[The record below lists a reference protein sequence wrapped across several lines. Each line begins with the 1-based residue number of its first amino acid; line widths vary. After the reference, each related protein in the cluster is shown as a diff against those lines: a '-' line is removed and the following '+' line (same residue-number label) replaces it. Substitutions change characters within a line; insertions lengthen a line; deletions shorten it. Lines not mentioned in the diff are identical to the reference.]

1 MTLCVYKNVIRNK
14 LTAEKTG
21 MQHKHLF
28 MPLALVSAMAVAQ
41 QVYAADDFVVQD
53 IRVDGLVRLTPD
65 NVAGMIPFTAG
76 DRVNDQI
83 ISNSIRSLFASGLF
97 DDVKSSQEGNT
108 LVYTVVERPVISKVE
123 LKGNKLIPKEAL
135 EEGLKKMGLSEGEVL
150 KKSSLQ
156 TVETELEQQYM
167 QQGRYDADVKVTT
180 TAQPNNRVNILIEF
194 IEGQSAKV
202 FDINIIGNTVFKES
216 DIKQVFALK
225 ESGWNSVISRNDR
238 YAREKMAASLEA
250 LRALYLNKGYIN
262 FNITNSS
269 LNLSEDKK
277 HVFIEVSVD
286 EGEQFKFGETHF
298 LGDTL
303 YTQSD
308 LNALK
313 LYKDGDLYSQEK
325 VNGVK
330 QLLLR
335 KYGNAGYYFAEV
347 NIVPE
352 INKDTKLVDLNYY
365 VNPGQQVTVRR
376 INFTGNSKTADEVL
390 RREMR
395 QMEGALASNEKI
407 DLSKVRLERTGF
419 FKTVDVKP
427 ARIPGTP
434 DQIDLNVAV
443 EEQHSGTSTLAV
455 GFSQSGGVT
464 FQAGLSQTN
473 FLGTGNAVSI
483 DLSRSETQDYYN
495 LSVTD
500 PYFTIDGVR
509 RGYNMYYRKTKLD
522 DDYNVNNY
530 VTDSFGGG
538 INFGYPIDENQSIS
552 MGLNIDNTE
561 VTTGPYVSTY
571 VRDYLLANGGKAT
584 DTTSFCPADASGNS
598 QLTVPVY
605 KTDENG
611 NFVLDSE
618 GNKIVTHNTCA
629 VPEESYDSAFKGD
642 FLTYNLN
649 LGWSYNTLNRPVFP
663 TSGMSHRINAEIAL
677 PGSDVEYQKITYD
690 AQAYFPLGK
699 DFVLRGYGKLGYGND
714 LPFYK
719 NFYAGGFGSVRGYDN
734 STLGPKYPGVYYDA
748 QNQVDYDPEEVGGN
762 ALIQFGTELALP
774 VPFKGDWARQVR
786 PVLFAEGAQV
796 FDTQCDVPQ
805 SSEDRK
811 YCKDNFGFDMNNM
824 RYSVGAGFTWIT
836 MIGPISLSYAFPLND
851 KAGDETKE
859 IQFEIG
865 RTF

>member
-1 MTLCVYKNVIRNK
+1 
-14 LTAEKTG
+14 
-21 MQHKHLF
+21 MQHTHLF

-41 QVYAADDFVVQD
+41 QVYAAEDFIVQD
-53 IRVDGLVRLTPD
+53 IKFDGLVRLTPE
-65 NVAGMIPFTAG
+65 NVYGLVPINSG
-76 DRVNDQI
+76 DRVNDPI
-83 ISNSIRSLFASGLF
+83 IANAIRSLYASGLF
-97 DDVKSSQEGNT
+97 DDIKAVQQGNT
-108 LVYTVVERPVISKVE
+108 LVFQVVERPVISKIE

-135 EEGLKKMGLSEGEVL
+135 EEGLKKMGLAEGEVL
-150 KKSSLQ
+150 KKSALQ

-167 QQGRYDADVKVTT
+167 QQGRYDADITVTT
-180 TAQPNNRVNILIEF
+180 TPRPNNRVEVLIDF
-194 IEGQSAKV
+194 VEGKAAKV
-202 FDINIIGNTVFKES
+202 FDINIIGNTVFIES
-216 DIKQVFALK
+216 DIKQAFAVK
-225 ESGWNSVISRNDR
+225 ESGWSSVISRNDR

-250 LRALYLNKGYIN
+250 LRAMYLNRGYIN

-277 HVFIEVSVD
+277 NVFIEVSVN
-286 EGEQFKFGETHF
+286 EGEQFKFGQTKF
-298 LGDTL
+298 LGD
-303 YTQSD
+303 
-308 LNALK
+308 A
-313 LYKDGDLYSQEK
+313 LYKPEELQALQLYKEGDTYSQER
-325 VNGVK
+325 VNAVK

-335 KYGNAGYYFAEV
+335 KYGNAGYYYAEV
-347 NIVPE
+347 NVVPQ
-352 INKDTKLVDLNYY
+352 INNETKQVDLNYY
-365 VNPGQQVTVRR
+365 INPGQQVTVRR

-395 QMEGALASNEKI
+395 QMESALASNEKI

-419 FKTVDVKP
+419 FKTVDIKP
-427 ARIPGTP
+427 VRIPGSP

-473 FLGTGNAVSI
+473 FLGTGNSVSI

-495 LSVTD
+495 LSVMD

-530 VTDSFGGG
+530 VTDSLGGG
-538 INFGYPIDENQSIS
+538 INFGYPIDENQSVS
-552 MGLNIDNTE
+552 LGLNIDQTE

-571 VRDYLLANGGKAT
+571 VADYLERNGGKET
-584 DTTSFCPADASGNS
+584 KSGEYCEPILDADGNS
-598 QLTVPVY
+598 TEDCRNIPYGQ
-605 KTDENG
+605 E
-611 NFVLDSE
+611 
-618 GNKIVTHNTCA
+618 
-629 VPEESYDSAFKGD
+629 FKGD

-649 LGWSYNTLNRPVFP
+649 LGWSYNTLNRPMFP
-663 TSGMSHRINAEIAL
+663 TTGMSHRVNAEIAL
-677 PGSDVEYQKITYD
+677 PGSDVEYQKLTYD
-690 AQAYFPLGK
+690 AQAFFPLGK

-719 NFYAGGFGSVRGYDN
+719 NFYAGGYGSVRGYEN
-734 STLGPKYPGVYYDA
+734 STLGPKYPGVYFSDIGRT
-748 QNQVDYDPEEVGGN
+748 DPSPEEVGGN
-762 ALIQFGTELALP
+762 ALVQFGTELVLP

-796 FDTQCDVPQ
+796 FDTQCDVSNDNIFVNG
-805 SSEDRK
+805 SSVSGK
-811 YCKDNFGFDMNNM
+811 QYCKDNFGFDAGNM

-836 MIGPISLSYAFPLND
+836 MIGPLSLSYAYPLND
-851 KAGDETKE
+851 KDGDETQNV
-859 IQFEIG
+859 QFEIG

>member
-1 MTLCVYKNVIRNK
+1 
-14 LTAEKTG
+14 
-21 MQHKHLF
+21 MQHTHLF

-41 QVYAADDFVVQD
+41 QVYAADEFVVQD
-53 IRVDGLVRLTPD
+53 IKFDGLVRLTPE
-65 NVAGMIPFTAG
+65 NVYGLVPINSG
-76 DRVNDQI
+76 DRVNDPI
-83 ISNSIRSLFASGLF
+83 IANAIRSLYASGLF
-97 DDVKSSQEGNT
+97 DDIKATQAGNT
-108 LVYTVVERPVISKVE
+108 LVFQVVERPVISKIE

-135 EEGLKKMGLSEGEVL
+135 EEGLKKMGLAEGEVL
-150 KKSSLQ
+150 KKSALQ

-167 QQGRYDADVKVTT
+167 QQGRYDADITVKTT
-180 TAQPNNRVNILIEF
+180 PKPNNRVDLLIEF
-194 IEGQSAKV
+194 VEGKAAKV
-202 FDINIIGNTVFKES
+202 FDINIIGNTVFKE
-216 DIKQVFALK
+216 DEIKQAFAIK
-225 ESGWNSVISRNDR
+225 ESSWNSIISRNDR

-250 LRALYLNKGYIN
+250 LRAMYLNRGYIN
-262 FNITNSS
+262 FNINNSS

-277 HVFIEVSVD
+277 NVFIEVSVD
-286 EGEQFKFGETHF
+286 EGEQFKFGETKF
-298 LGDTL
+298 LGDAL
-303 YTQSD
+303 YSAD
-308 LNALK
+308 ELK
-313 LYKDGDLYSQEK
+313 VLQLYKDGEIYSQEK
-325 VNGVK
+325 VNAVK

-347 NIVPE
+347 NVVPE

-365 VNPGQQVTVRR
+365 INPGQQVTVRR
-376 INFTGNSKTADEVL
+376 INFTGNNKTADEVL

-395 QMEGALASNEKI
+395 QMESALASNEKI

-419 FKTVDVKP
+419 FKSVDIKP
-427 ARIPGTP
+427 ARIPGSP

-473 FLGTGNAVSI
+473 FLGTGNSVSV

-509 RGYNMYYRKTKLD
+509 RGYNLYYRKTKLD

-552 MGLNIDNTE
+552 FGLNIDQTD

-571 VRDYLLANGGKAT
+571 VRDYLLANGGKETGNPGRYCPDGLWNET
-584 DTTSFCPADASGNS
+584 DRTCGTNDQGWESFP
-598 QLTVPVY
+598 
-605 KTDENG
+605 DE
-611 NFVLDSE
+611 
-618 GNKIVTHNTCA
+618 
-629 VPEESYDSAFKGD
+629 FKGD

-649 LGWSYNTLNRPVFP
+649 LGWSYNTLNRPIFP
-663 TSGMSHRINAEIAL
+663 TTGFSHRINGEIAL
-677 PGSDVEYQKITYD
+677 PGSDVEYQKLTYD

-699 DFVLRGYGKLGYGND
+699 NFVVRGYGKLGYGND

-719 NFYAGGFGSVRGYDN
+719 NFYAGGFGSVRGYEN
-734 STLGPKYPGVYYDA
+734 STLGPKYPGVTY
-748 QNQVDYDPEEVGGN
+748 NESRTRDYDPEEVGGN
-762 ALIQFGTELALP
+762 ALVQFGTELVLP

-796 FDTQCDVPQ
+796 FDTQCDVPRGNLYLTGG
-805 SSEDRK
+805 SSDPGVDAK
-811 YCKDNFGFDMNNM
+811 QYCKDNFGFELDNM

-836 MIGPISLSYAFPLND
+836 MIGPLSLSYAYPLND
-851 KAGDETKE
+851 KKGDDTKS

>member
-1 MTLCVYKNVIRNK
+1 
-14 LTAEKTG
+14 
-21 MQHKHLF
+21 MQHTHLF
-28 MPLALVSAMAVAQ
+28 MPLALVSAMAAAQ
-41 QVYAADDFVVQD
+41 QVYAADDFIVQD
-53 IRVDGLVRLTPD
+53 VKIDGLVRLTPES
-65 NVAGMIPFTAG
+65 VYGMLPVTSG
-76 DRVNDQI
+76 DRVTDPVI
-83 ISNSIRSLFASGLF
+83 ASAIRTLYATGLF
-97 DDVKSSQEGNT
+97 DDIKTSQEGNT
-108 LVYTVVERPVISKVE
+108 LIFKVVERPVISKIE

-135 EEGLKKMGLSEGEVL
+135 QEGLKKMGLAEGEVL
-150 KKSSLQ
+150 KKSALQ
-156 TVETELEQQYM
+156 VVETELEQQYM
-167 QQGRYDADVKVTT
+167 QQGRYDADVKVST
-180 TAQPNNRVNILIEF
+180 TARPNNRVDLLIEF
-194 IEGQSAKV
+194 AEGKAAKV

-216 DIKQVFALK
+216 DIKQAFAVK
-225 ESGWNSVISRNDR
+225 ESSWNSIVSRNDR

-250 LRALYLNKGYIN
+250 LRAMYLNKGYIN

-286 EGEQFKFGETHF
+286 EGDQFKFGESKF
-298 LGDTL
+298 LGDAL
-303 YTQSD
+303 YTPQE
-308 LNALK
+308 LK
-313 LYKDGDLYSQEK
+313 PLQIYKDGDLYSQEK

-347 NIVPE
+347 NVVPE
-352 INKDTKLVDLNYY
+352 INNESKIVDLNYY
-365 VNPGQQVTVRR
+365 INPGQKVTVRR
-376 INFTGNSKTADEVL
+376 INFTGNTKTADEVL

-427 ARIPGTP
+427 ARIPNSP
-434 DQIDLNVAV
+434 DQIDLNVNV

-473 FLGTGNAVSI
+473 FLGTGNSVSV

-509 RGYNMYYRKTKLD
+509 RGYNMYYRKTKLN

-552 MGLNIDNTE
+552 AGLNIDQTE
-561 VTTGPYVSTY
+561 VTTGQYVSTY

-584 DTTSFCPADASGNS
+584 GKAKDVCIGTIDNVYGDPADPTKVTGTTCNG
-598 QLTVPVY
+598 QTV
-605 KTDENG
+605 D
-611 NFVLDSE
+611 
-618 GNKIVTHNTCA
+618 
-629 VPEESYDSAFKGD
+629 YDNEFKGD

-649 LGWSYNTLNRPVFP
+649 LGWSYNTLNRPIFP
-663 TSGMSHRINAEIAL
+663 TSGMSHRVNAEMAL
-677 PGSDVEYQKITYD
+677 PGSDVEYQKLTYD
-690 AQAYFPLGK
+690 AQAFFPLGK

-734 STLGPKYPGVYYDA
+734 STLGPKYPGVTY
-748 QNQVDYDPEEVGGN
+748 NESRTRDYSPEEVGGN
-762 ALIQFGTELALP
+762 ALMQFGAELALP
-774 VPFKGDWARQVR
+774 LPFKGDWTRQVR

-796 FDTQCDVPQ
+796 FDTQCNIPSGKLYLSGGASDPGI
-805 SSEDRK
+805 DAKK
-811 YCKDNFGFDMNNM
+811 YCEDNFGFDAGDM
-824 RYSVGAGFTWIT
+824 RYSVGLGFTWIT
-836 MIGPISLSYAFPLND
+836 MIGPLSLSYAYPLND
-851 KAGDETKE
+851 KAGDETKN

>member
-1 MTLCVYKNVIRNK
+1 
-14 LTAEKTG
+14 
-21 MQHKHLF
+21 MQHTHLF
-28 MPLALVSAMAVAQ
+28 MPLALISAMATVQ
-41 QVYAADDFVVQD
+41 QVYAAEDYIVRD
-53 IRVDGLVRLTPD
+53 IKVDGLVRLTPA
-65 NVAGMIPFTAG
+65 NVYGMIPLNSG
-76 DRVNDQI
+76 DRVSDAALANA
-83 ISNSIRSLFASGLF
+83 IRSLYATGLF
-97 DDVKSSQEGNT
+97 DDIKTEKQGDT
-108 LVYTVVERPVISKVE
+108 LVFKVVERPLISKVE
-123 LKGNKLIPKEAL
+123 FKGNKLIPKEAL
-135 EEGLKKMGLSEGEVL
+135 EEGLKKMGITEGEVL
-150 KKSSLQ
+150 KKSALQ
-156 TVETELEQQYM
+156 TVESELEQQYM
-167 QQGRYDADVKVTT
+167 QQGRYDADVKVVT
-180 TAQPNNRVNILIEF
+180 TAKPNNRVDLTIEF
-194 IEGQSAKV
+194 VEGKAAKV
-202 FDINIIGNTVFKES
+202 VDINIIGNTVFKES
-216 DIKQVFALK
+216 EIEQAFAVK
-225 ESGWNSVISRNDR
+225 ESGWTSIISRNDR
-238 YAREKMAASLEA
+238 YAREKMAASLES

-262 FNITNSS
+262 FNINHSS

-277 HVFIEVSVD
+277 NIFVEVSVD
-286 EGEQFKFGETHF
+286 EGEQFKFGETKF
-298 LGDTL
+298 LGDAL
-303 YTQSD
+303 YTPAE
-308 LNALK
+308 LKALQI
-313 LYKDGDLYSQEK
+313 YKDGDIYSQEK
-325 VNGVK
+325 VNAVK

-335 KYGNAGYYFAEV
+335 KYGNAGYYYAEV
-347 NIVPE
+347 NVVPQIDKE
-352 INKDTKLVDLNYY
+352 THLVDLNYY

-376 INFTGNSKTADEVL
+376 INFTGNTKTADEVL

-419 FKTVDVKP
+419 FKTVDIKP
-427 ARIPGTP
+427 ARVPNTA
-434 DQIDLNVAV
+434 DQVDLNINV

-455 GFSQSGGVT
+455 GFSQSGGIT

-473 FLGTGNAVSI
+473 FMGTGNSVAI

-522 DDYNVNNY
+522 EDYNVNNY

-552 MGLNIDNTE
+552 AGLNIDQTE

-571 VRDYLLANGGKAT
+571 VRDYLLANGGK
-584 DTTSFCPADASGNS
+584 TTGS
-598 QLTVPVY
+598 
-605 KTDENG
+605 K
-611 NFVLDSE
+611 
-618 GNKIVTHNTCA
+618 
-629 VPEESYDSAFKGD
+629 ESYCPDANWDEATSECSATESFDNEFKGD

-663 TSGMSHRINAEIAL
+663 TSGMSHRVNGEIAL
-677 PGSDVEYQKITYD
+677 PGSDVEYQKLTYD

-734 STLGPKYPGVYYDA
+734 STLGPKYPGVTYSESDD
-748 QNQVDYDPEEVGGN
+748 VDYDPEEVGGN

-774 VPFKGDWARQVR
+774 LPFKGDWTRQVR

-796 FDTQCDVPQ
+796 FDTQCNVSSSTIYVNGADVDSKQ
-805 SSEDRK
+805 
-811 YCKDNFGFDMNNM
+811 YCKDNFGFDVDNM
-824 RYSVGAGFTWIT
+824 RYSVGVGFTWIT
-836 MIGPISLSYAFPLND
+836 MIGPLSLSYAYPLND
-851 KAGDETKE
+851 KDGDETKN